1 VSAGGNLVVNGWR
14 HPKGRMNPLNRGISS
29 RRPSVET
36 RSVCGLTYSFAPSPI
51 AGSRGE
57 EGTTIARP
65 TPTRGSECPP
75 GPGGRRGRA
84 DSVLLSTPA
93 ALRTSPF
100 GHHLAA
106 TLPTGPPPTEVTP
119 WVRTMSS
126 SNPAG
131 WPLSM
136 RSVAG
141 PNAACRAVFLHQECR
156 RRNHDISTAGTGRR
170 RWSSAFRYLR
180 RTEPHM
186 LPPLSVNV
194 QRLPARLCEPCSPE
208 RVKRAKAATL
218 LLADAQTHSEEQL
231 TRTPI

>member
-1 VSAGGNLVVNGWR
+1 MSEGGNLVVNGWR
-14 HPKGRMNPLNRGISS
+14 HPKGRMNPLNRGISF

-36 RSVCGLTYSFAPSPI
+36 RSVCGLTHSVAPSPV
-51 AGSRGE
+51 AGSLGE
-57 EGTTIARP
+57 EGTTIACP

-75 GPGGRRGRA
+75 CPAGRRGRA
-84 DSVLLSTPA
+84 DSVLLSTLA
-93 ALRTSPF
+93 ALRTSF
-100 GHHLAA
+100 SGHHLAA
-106 TLPTGPPPTEVTP
+106 ALPTGPLPTEVTS
-119 WVRTMSS
+119 WVRTMGS

-170 RWSSAFRYLR
+170 RWSSAFRYFR
-180 RTEPHM
+180 RTEPQM

-194 QRLPARLCEPCSPE
+194 SRLPARRSAPCSPE
-208 RVKRAKAATL
+208 RTK
-218 LLADAQTHSEEQL
+218 
-231 TRTPI
+231 